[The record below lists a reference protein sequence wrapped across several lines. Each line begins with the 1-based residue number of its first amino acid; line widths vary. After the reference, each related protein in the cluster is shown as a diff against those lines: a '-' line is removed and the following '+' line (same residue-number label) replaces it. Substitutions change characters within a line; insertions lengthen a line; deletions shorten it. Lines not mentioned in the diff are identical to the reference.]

1 MDTHVVQNYPH
12 IKQKQLQTMFFSAL
26 VLLAG
31 SASAFVPPL
40 SLVGL
45 RFRTSHLAATVTP
58 EIHFQSRIAEPTD
71 TGSVGAAAALLSEK
85 FPDEPF
91 VVQYRERTIHDV
103 EVEHRPILDMSVL
116 KQIKID
122 DNSVTVAAGVSIDVL
137 ATNLKAK
144 GSANLKELFYSLP
157 AVASRSV
164 VETIF
169 DSRFSKFHKAVK
181 EVKILNSDGTV
192 SSKQLFDVDS
202 GKEIVVGVTLEPP
215 PREPSEYVARWYVR
229 KDFSTPYPDMFSSDI
244 PEDVKVVVLRAAFNT
259 VNVVVFVDGGRDIG
273 LPKDDWAESLV
284 KTPQELWS
292 LQKNLAQIAGLD
304 ELNASGTLDTSKI
317 NPTGDDILKL
327 FSNREEN
334 LVMWIEKDRI
344 RASFNIDHPPDVDDE
359 VKDSFEFDEKTV
371 TCALEAGDKATFSKH
386 STKDTS
392 RVVKGTVIPG
402 FTGEAY
408 DGERG
413 KMQSKRKQY
422 ATSSYDNMM
431 NPALIIYPNC
441 AQDVSLAIKWA
452 TDDTEAGWEAR
463 KSNSHPSGAPYKVM
477 GRGGGHQYCGVSCEN
492 GALIVSMDRMK
503 KREANDVS
511 LKGVTGPDGKPHDV
525 TKELRIGTGDR
536 LKQFAEFNNKAGKE
550 GPMHPRAKGN
560 NNVYGWTI
568 PHGECP
574 QVGIGGH
581 SQTGGYGHICRAFG
595 LAIDYV
601 YGFEIV
607 LATGEIRTVTR
618 DSTDQQ
624 DRDLYWAVLG
634 GSPGAF
640 GITTE
645 LIIHP
650 IMDKDYP
657 HSTAYSR
664 AVIHNPKR
672 MEETIKIL
680 EDFTNRAQ
688 GNEEDSMAPELDL
701 QVTFSSN
708 VENRLIPPLHL
719 NDENSNLLARTGIV
733 NLSVILF
740 ELECKDQTNP
750 KARKQMDEIINRFE
764 KHVYNSKKHLD
775 PVGNF
780 LEFTQMGTV
789 YNGKSHYKLSEMSL
803 GFTRKPPFVT
813 EGGRENR
820 KPYRKMT
827 YGSRDKLKE
836 GWASAMTSL
845 LNDVEATPNDISC
858 AFQISIGGGTLQ
870 SNGKANLNAI
880 AHRDAIC
887 QGVIFDLF
895 RGEAEADM
903 MAAENFQR
911 RFELQVVNKYQSQ
924 YPKVMAQ
931 WASHGD
937 LDMNKKEVWEKY
949 FDDPDTYYKLRRIK
963 KDLDPDDV
971 FHSRFT
977 VRPAED

>member
-1 MDTHVVQNYPH
+1 
-12 IKQKQLQTMFFSAL
+12 MFFSAL

-40 SLVGL
+40 TPAGG
-45 RFRTSHLAATVTP
+45 RFHTSNLAATVTP
-58 EIHFQSRIAEPTD
+58 EVFLQSKIAEPAD

-85 FPDEPF
+85 FPEEAF
-91 VVQYRERTIHDV
+91 VVQYRERTIHDE
-103 EVEHRPILDMSVL
+103 EVEQRPILDMTVL
-116 KQIKID
+116 KQIQID
-122 DNSVTVAAGVSIDVL
+122 DTSVTVEAGVSINAL
-137 ATNLKAK
+137 ATNLKAR
-144 GSANLKELFYSLP
+144 GSADLKELFYFLP

-164 VETIF
+164 VETVF
-169 DSRFSKFHKAVK
+169 DSRFSKFHEAVK
-181 EVKILNSDGTV
+181 EVKILDSDGTIR
-192 SSKQLFDVDS
+192 SKQLSDVDS
-202 GKEIVVGVTLEPP
+202 GKEIIVSVTLEPP
-215 PREPSEYVARWYVR
+215 SREPSEYVARWYTR
-229 KDFSTPYPDMFSSDI
+229 KDFSTPIPDMFVSDI
-244 PEDVKVVVLRAAFNT
+244 PEDVKVIVLRAAFNA

-273 LPKDDWAESLV
+273 LPKDDWAEALV
-284 KTPQELWS
+284 TTPQELWYM
-292 LQKNLAQIAGLD
+292 QKNVAQIAGLD
-304 ELNASGTLDTSKI
+304 ELNASGTLDTSKV
-317 NPTGDDILKL
+317 NTTSSDILEL

-334 LVMWIEKDRI
+334 LAMWIEKGKI

-359 VKDSFEFDEKTV
+359 VGHFFEFDEKNF
-371 TCALEAGDKATFSKH
+371 ALEAGDKATFSKH
-386 STKDTS
+386 STKDTP
-392 RVVKGTVIPG
+392 RVNKGTVIPD
-402 FTGEAY
+402 FTGEVY

-413 KMQSKRKQY
+413 QMQSKRKQY

-431 NPALIIYPNC
+431 NPALIIYPNS

-477 GRGGGHQYCGVSCEN
+477 GRGGGHQYCGVSCDN
-492 GALIVSMDRMK
+492 DALIVSMDNMK

-525 TKELRIGTGDR
+525 TKELLIGTGNT
-536 LKQFAEFNNKAGKE
+536 LKPFAAFNNKAGKE
-550 GPMHPRAKGN
+550 GWKHPSAKGN

-574 QVGIGGH
+574 KVGIGGH
-581 SQTGGYGHICRAFG
+581 SQTGGYGHISRAFG

-640 GITTE
+640 GVTTE

-657 HSTAYSR
+657 HSTGFSR
-664 AVIHNPKR
+664 AIRHNPKR

-680 EDFTNRAQ
+680 EDFINRAQ
-688 GNEEDSMAPELDL
+688 GDDEDSMAPELDL
-701 QVTFSSN
+701 QVTLSSN

-719 NDENSNLLARTGIV
+719 RDEKSNLLAKTGIV
-733 NLSVILF
+733 KMDVILF
-740 ELECKDQTNP
+740 ELECKDQSNP
-750 KARKQMDEIINRFE
+750 KARKQMDEIINKFE
-764 KHVYNSKKHLD
+764 THVFPKKLNL
-775 PVGNF
+775 PGF
-780 LEFTQMGTV
+780 YLSFWQMGIAFD
-789 YNGKSHYKLSEMSL
+789 GKSPYKLSQMSL

-836 GWASAMTSL
+836 GWAGAMSSL
-845 LNDVEATPNDISC
+845 LNDVTDTPRDVSC
-858 AFQISIGGGTLQ
+858 IFQISIGGGALQ
-870 SNGKANLNAI
+870 SNGKAGLNAI
-880 AHRDAIC
+880 GHRDAVC
-887 QGVIFDLF
+887 QAVVFDLF
-895 RGEAEADM
+895 RGELDEDIMEAES
-903 MAAENFQR
+903 FQR
-911 RFELQVVNKYQSQ
+911 RFELDVVNKYQSQ

-937 LDMNKKEVWEKY
+937 LDMNRKEVWEKY
-949 FDDPDTYYKLRRIK
+949 IDNPDTYYKLRRIK